1 MCKHNLALIRLT
13 KFVINVLVGTEV
25 LISEIDTAIKKKHT
39 TERNSIDSNNEEDFE
54 PPKPAKI
61 LMNSPADP
69 EDLVKNTRTI
79 ENGPPARLLPKIDTE
94 TDEVDQEQSVS
105 DYNKQIEDLNDK
117 LFDKCDDLALSNSDE
132 NISEGTHLK
141 VEDYEEDKV
150 DPESLGYQK
159 LEDSD
164 EFMQESRSEE
174 SKEDQN
180 RLEENSLNKDALVED
195 KKEKRNSQK
204 SQNQP
209 RNKHH
214 KKRGNNAKNIE
225 DKPVKLE
232 EIKNSKYMKKRFESE
247 PDEGFQSPNHAV
259 NDMGDIYNT
268 YDKHM
273 GESSAKKSNKNLSYS
288 SEAKSTRSE
297 DKNTRNKVK
306 CVHSTNPTSETSSFK
321 DSSVASNQDN
331 KVVNSATKMKKEK
344 PALNSGNWVPTERK
358 PKKPK
363 FTKRH
368 KPLKSDRPKY
378 T

>member
-1 MCKHNLALIRLT
+1 MCKIRLVFSQFLKT
-13 KFVINVLVGTEV
+13 ITNAIVGNEV

-39 TERNSIDSNNEEDFE
+39 TGRCSIDSNNDEGFE
-54 PPKPAKI
+54 PPKAPEI
-61 LMNSPADP
+61 LMNSSRPLDKLMVNSRGP
-69 EDLVKNTRTI
+69 E
-79 ENGPPARLLPKIDTE
+79 EEAPARLLPKIDTE
-94 TDEVDQEQSVS
+94 IDEQVQELSVS
-105 DYNKQIEDLNDK
+105 DYNKQIEELNDK

-132 NISEGTHLK
+132 NLSEGTHLK
-141 VEDYEEDKV
+141 VEDYEEDRI
-150 DPESLGYQK
+150 DPEALGYQK

-164 EFMQESRSEE
+164 EFVQESRSEE

-180 RLEENSLNKDALVED
+180 RLEETSLNKDTLVED
-195 KKEKRNSQK
+195 KKRNSQK
-204 SQNQP
+204 SQNHP
-209 RNKHH
+209 RNKHQ
-214 KKRGNNAKNIE
+214 KKRGNKNKNAE

-232 EIKNSKYMKKRFESE
+232 EIKHSKYKQKRFDSE
-247 PDEGFQSPNHAV
+247 PDEGFQSPNNAV
-259 NDMGDIYNT
+259 NDIGDIYNT
-268 YDKHM
+268 YDKHV
-273 GESSAKKSNKNLSYS
+273 GESSTKKSNKNLSYS

-321 DSSVASNQDN
+321 DSSVTSNQDS
-331 KVVNSATKMKKEK
+331 KIINSATKMKKEK
-344 PALNSGNWVPTERK
+344 PSLNSGNWVPTERK